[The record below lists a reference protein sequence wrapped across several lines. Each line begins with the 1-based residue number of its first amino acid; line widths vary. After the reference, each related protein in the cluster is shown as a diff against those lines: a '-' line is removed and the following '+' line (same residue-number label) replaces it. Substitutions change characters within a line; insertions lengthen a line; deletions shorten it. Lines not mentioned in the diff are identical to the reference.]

1 MINKIIKLLSFTLMS
16 STALLS
22 SSIVISDES
31 LSSEQIENIVVTA
44 TRNEQQ
50 QQDIAGAITRS
61 DQEEISL
68 TSHIHINQMGTRFP
82 GTWISRGNGQ
92 EHLTSIRSPV
102 FTGSGSCAETLVSE
116 DGLPVRPTGMCNVNQ
131 MFEINSEQ
139 ASGIEVWRGAGTVV
153 HGSNA
158 MHGVFNVISPLIKD
172 NYASIGFG
180 SNNYKNIQLG
190 AKAQYKTGL
199 WQVAAN
205 GASDGGYKE
214 DSGYD
219 QQKLSVKN
227 FYSLKDIDFLTHL
240 SVTNL
245 NQETAGYI
253 KGFNSYKD
261 SQSRRENLNPE
272 AFRDAQSMRL
282 STKVEGNFKGYKWS
296 ATPYFRKSKMNFL
309 QHYLP
314 GQPQESN
321 GQYSNGMQTNL
332 IVDKENMDLALG
344 IDLERAKMYVAEVQ
358 ENILG
363 IANNV
368 RFQGKH
374 YDFEVDSNQYA
385 LYANLNQNIQP
396 DTALDVGVRL
406 EKLDY
411 DYSNKMISGTTR
423 DDGSVCNS
431 TDGSCRYFRPDSRSD
446 SFRNL
451 NYQIGIL
458 HNLDETTNLFARF
471 ATAYRAPQINEIYR
485 LQKEQSMDDI
495 KSQNLSSFE
504 FGIKRYSES
513 SRAEISAY
521 VMNKD
526 NVIIKDT
533 NNIVVNDGQT
543 DHRGIEWLL
552 SYKLSSRLTLTNVG
566 SFANHTYSYSR
577 LYGDIDING
586 NAIDTAPKL
595 ITNLSLKYEDTKNFT
610 SELEI
615 VHLDNYFLD
624 PQNLHIYPGHSIANF
639 RFTKTLKNINLSG
652 QITNLTGKLIS
663 ERADYGFGSYRY
675 FVGEERGIFIQVQ
688 RKI

>member
-1 MINKIIKLLSFTLMS
+1 MINTIIKLLLFSLLS
-16 STALLS
+16 STALAS
-22 SSIVISDES
+22 NSIVISDKSLTSES
-31 LSSEQIENIVVTA
+31 IETIVVTA
-44 TRNEQQ
+44 IRNEQLQ
-50 QQDIAGAITRS
+50 QEVAGAITRS
-61 DQEEISL
+61 DEEEISL
-68 TSHIHINQMGTRFP
+68 TSHVHINQMGTRFP

-139 ASGIEVWRGAGTVV
+139 SSGIEVWRGAGTVV

-158 MHGVFNVISPLIKD
+158 MHGVLNVISPLVEE
-172 NYASIGFG
+172 NYASIGVG
-180 SNNYKNIQLG
+180 SNNHRNMRLG

-199 WQVAAN
+199 WQIAAN
-205 GASDGGYKE
+205 SSSDGGYKE

-219 QQKLSVKN
+219 QQKISVKN
-227 FYSLKDIDFLTHL
+227 FFSFKDIDFLTHL
-240 SVTNL
+240 SITNL

-261 SQSRRENLNPE
+261 RQSRRENLNPE
-272 AFRDAQSMRL
+272 AFRDAQSVRL
-282 STKVEGNFKGYKWS
+282 STKVEGIFKDYKWS

-332 IVDKENMDLALG
+332 IVARDNMDISLG
-344 IDLERAKMYVAEVQ
+344 ADVERAKMYVSEVQ

-363 IANNV
+363 IANNM
-368 RFQGKH
+368 RYQGKH

-385 LYANLNQNIQP
+385 LYANLNQKIRP
-396 DTALDVGVRL
+396 DTALDAGIRL

-423 DDGSVCNS
+423 DDGSACNS
-431 TDGSCRYFRPDSRSD
+431 NDGSCRYFRPNSRSD

-458 HNLDETTNLFARF
+458 HNLNETTNLFARF

-485 LQKEQSMDDI
+485 LQKEQNIDEI
-495 KSQNLSSFE
+495 KPQTLSNFE
-504 FGIKRYSES
+504 FGIKKYTENSQVEV
-513 SRAEISAY
+513 SAF

-543 DHRGIEWLL
+543 DHKGIEWLL
-552 SYKLSSRLTLTNVG
+552 SYKLSSRLTLKNVG
-566 SFANHTYSYSR
+566 SFANHEYSYSR
-577 LYGDIDING
+577 LYGDIDINH
-586 NAIDTAPKL
+586 NTIDTAPKL
-595 ITNLSLKYEDTKNFT
+595 ITNLSIKYEGTKRFT
-610 SELEI
+610 GELEI

-639 RFTKTLKNINLSG
+639 RFTKALKNINLLG

-675 FVGEERGIFIQVQ
+675 FVGEERGIFIQIQ
-688 RKI
+688 RNI

>member
-1 MINKIIKLLSFTLMS
+1 MNKIIKLLSFTPLS
-16 STALLS
+16 STALVLI
-22 SSIVISDES
+22 SIVTSDES
-31 LSSEQIENIVVTA
+31 LASQQIETIVVTA

-50 QQDIAGAITRS
+50 QQEIAGAITRS
-61 DQEEISL
+61 DEEEISL
-68 TSHIHINQMGTRFP
+68 TSHVHINQMGTKFP

-139 ASGIEVWRGAGTVV
+139 SSGIEVWRGAGTVV

-158 MHGVFNVISPLIKD
+158 MHGVLNVISPLVEE
-172 NYASIGFG
+172 NYASIGVG
-180 SNNYKNIQLG
+180 SNNHRNMRLG

-199 WQVAAN
+199 WQIAAN
-205 GASDGGYKE
+205 SSSDGGYKE

-219 QQKLSVKN
+219 QQKISVKN
-227 FYSLKDIDFLTHL
+227 FFSFKDIDFLTHL
-240 SVTNL
+240 SITNL

-261 SQSRRENLNPE
+261 RQSRRENLNPE
-272 AFRDAQSMRL
+272 AFRDAQSVRL
-282 STKVEGNFKGYKWS
+282 STKVEGIFKDYKWS

-332 IVDKENMDLALG
+332 IVARDNMDISLG
-344 IDLERAKMYVAEVQ
+344 ADVERAKMYVSEVQ

-363 IANNV
+363 IANNM
-368 RFQGKH
+368 RYQGKH

-385 LYANLNQNIQP
+385 LYANLNQKIRP
-396 DTALDVGVRL
+396 DTALDAGIRL

-423 DDGSVCNS
+423 DDGSACNS
-431 TDGSCRYFRPDSRSD
+431 NDGSCRYFRPNSRSD

-458 HNLDETTNLFARF
+458 HNLNETTNLFARF

-485 LQKEQSMDDI
+485 LQKEQNIDEI
-495 KSQNLSSFE
+495 KPQTLSNFE
-504 FGIKRYSES
+504 FGIKKYTENSQVEV
-513 SRAEISAY
+513 SAF

-543 DHRGIEWLL
+543 DHKGIEWLL
-552 SYKLSSRLTLTNVG
+552 SYKLSSRLTLKNVG
-566 SFANHTYSYSR
+566 SFANHEYSYSR
-577 LYGDIDING
+577 LYGDIDINR
-586 NAIDTAPKL
+586 NTIDTAPKL
-595 ITNLSLKYEDTKNFT
+595 ITNLSLKYEGTKSFT
-610 SELEI
+610 GELEI

-639 RFTKTLKNINLSG
+639 RFTKALKNINLSG

-675 FVGEERGIFIQVQ
+675 FVGEERGIFIQIQ
-688 RKI
+688 RNI